1 MPAGPSNATLARHDW
16 LLYLDLTCRRARRS
30 RRAVALPRLVAHR
43 WPRSQEPAGA
53 DPVSDALARQ
63 ESVFVEA
70 LDTAMRGPRRN
81 GLFAVWLIIRACG
94 DLLPP
99 NPVSDRG
106 HQKRLNE
113 LANRLR
119 SLSMPPPLHRAIAG
133 ALQGLN
139 EGTPHSALIALRQLV
154 APVRE
159 TLGPV
164 CGNALD
170 RAAQLA
176 KQVRISG
183 PK

>member
-1 MPAGPSNATLARHDW
+1 M
-16 LLYLDLTCRRARRS
+16 
-30 RRAVALPRLVAHR
+30 
-43 WPRSQEPAGA
+43 
-53 DPVSDALARQ
+53 SDALARQ
-63 ESVFVEA
+63 ETVFVEA

-81 GLFAVWLIIRACG
+81 GLFAVWLIVRACG

-106 HQKRLNE
+106 HQKRLSE
-113 LANRLR
+113 LASRLR
-119 SLSMPPPLHRAIAG
+119 SLSMPPPLYRAIAG

-139 EGTPHSALIALRQLV
+139 ESTPRSARIALRQLI

-164 CGNALD
+164 CGDALD
-170 RAAQLA
+170 RAAELA
-176 KQVRISG
+176 QQVRIST

>member
-1 MPAGPSNATLARHDW
+1 M
-16 LLYLDLTCRRARRS
+16 
-30 RRAVALPRLVAHR
+30 
-43 WPRSQEPAGA
+43 
-53 DPVSDALARQ
+53 SDALARQ
-63 ESVFVEA
+63 ETVFAEA

-81 GLFAVWLIIRACG
+81 GLFAVWLIVRACG

-106 HQKRLNE
+106 HQKRLSE

-133 ALQGLN
+133 TLQGLS
-139 EGTPHSALIALRQLV
+139 EGSPRSARIALRQLV

-164 CGNALD
+164 CGEALD
-170 RAAQLA
+170 RAAEIAQ
-176 KQVRISG
+176 QVRI
-183 PK
+183 PTPT

>member
-1 MPAGPSNATLARHDW
+1 MTLPRPVAH
-16 LLYLDLTCRRARRS
+16 RRS
-30 RRAVALPRLVAHR
+30 RTPEPSRADR
-43 WPRSQEPAGA
+43 
-53 DPVSDALARQ
+53 VSDALARQ
-63 ESVFVEA
+63 ETVFVEA

-106 HQKRLNE
+106 HQKRLSE

-119 SLSMPPPLHRAIAG
+119 SLSMPPPLHHAIAG

-139 EGTPHSALIALRQLV
+139 EATARSARIALRQLV

-164 CGNALD
+164 CGDALD
-170 RAAQLA
+170 RAAEIAQ
-176 KQVRISG
+176 QVRIST
-183 PK
+183 PR